1 MEEKRMTKQDAI
13 YHDLKNKILS
23 GYYQPWGTMD
33 NESVLC
39 KRYDV
44 SRTTLQKAIQHL
56 KQDGLVHSRQGAGTF
71 VNPPEFFNLYS
82 LRSLSERNAARGRT
96 VESKV
101 LFYEEVPCGNLSDI
115 FHLGSDEP
123 LVHYSR
129 QRFLDG
135 KPRLVDNAYMPR
147 YLFRNLNE
155 ETLHGSMLSYMETCG
170 YTVSHDLQT
179 IRPIVADDHIA
190 NLLCIQIGTPIFQTD
205 HVIYSTRNVVLQ
217 FVSEIS
223 NEQEIKTQ
231 SVR

>member
-1 MEEKRMTKQDAI
+1 MEEKRITKQEAI
-13 YHDLKNKILS
+13 YHDLKRKILS
-23 GYYQPWGTMD
+23 GYYQPWGTLD
-33 NESVLC
+33 NEAVLC

-82 LRSLSERNAARGRT
+82 LRSLSERNAANGGT
-96 VESKV
+96 VESNV
-101 LFYEEVPCGNLSDI
+101 LLFEEVPCGTLTDV
-115 FHLGSDEP
+115 FHLGADEP

-135 KPRLVDNAYMPR
+135 KPRLVDDAYMPR
-147 YLFRNLNE
+147 YLFRDLDE
-155 ETLHGSMLSYMETCG
+155 ETLHGSMLSYMEKCG
-170 YTVSHDLQT
+170 YIVSHDLQT
-179 IRPIVADDHIA
+179 IRPIVADSRVA
-190 NLLCIQIGTPIFQTD
+190 GLLDIQVGTPIFQTD

-223 NEQEIKTQ
+223 NEKEIKTQ